1 MTMRRS
7 GEYPDDWEQR
17 RKRVL
22 KRDNYECQQCGVTDT
37 ELHVHHTTPISEG
50 GGHKLSNLTTICQ
63 SCHAAEH
70 PIRVK
75 LSNAISDNKRVK
87 MKYSSSSGTRV
98 RRLDPYG
105 LEMYQGIQYLVG
117 YDYYRNDLRIFRPKR
132 IQWLD
137 VENATFNVPANF
149 NIRSYLR
156 DKMDNPLQKF
166 ARWLSN
172 LFELPC

>member
-1 MTMRRS
+1 MQRS

-22 KRDNYECQQCGVTDT
+22 KRDNYECQQCGTMDT

-50 GGHKLSNLTTICQ
+50 GGHELSNLTTICH
-63 SCHAAEH
+63 SCHADEH

-75 LSNAISDNKRVK
+75 LSTAISESKRVK

-105 LEMYQGIQYLVG
+105 LELYQGIQYLVG
-117 YDYYRNDLRIFRPKR
+117 FDHYRNEVRIFRPKR
-132 IQWLD
+132 IQWLEIED
-137 VENATFNVPANF
+137 DSFDTPTEFDINA
-149 NIRSYLR
+149 YLR
-156 DKMDNPLQKF
+156 HKMDSPIQKF
-166 ARWLSN
+166 VRWLSN
-172 LFELPC
+172 LVS